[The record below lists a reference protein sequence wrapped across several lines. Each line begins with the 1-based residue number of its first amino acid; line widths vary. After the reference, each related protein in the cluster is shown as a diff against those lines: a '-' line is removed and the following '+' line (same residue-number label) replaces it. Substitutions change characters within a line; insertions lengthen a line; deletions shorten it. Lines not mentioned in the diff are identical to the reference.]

1 MNWNMVQTP
10 LLLLTFVGVSACAS
24 RRVTS
29 EQSTPSRE
37 PCAGRMVLV
46 IGNNSGVEMEIVES
60 RRGSGGR
67 TVIAIVSSGGVRE
80 IPIRND
86 YEYDYSARAIGGRTT
101 VAATSRYRVRDR
113 AVTLTRVCEEGITPS
128 NEGVG

>member
-1 MNWNMVQTP
+1 MTSDQDTP
-10 LLLLTFVGVSACAS
+10 
-24 RRVTS
+24 
-29 EQSTPSRE
+29 PRE

-46 IGNNSGVEMEIVES
+46 IGNYSGVDMEIVES

-67 TVIAIVSSGGVRE
+67 TVIAIVGSGGVQE
-80 IPIRND
+80 VTIRND
-86 YEYDYSARAIGGRTT
+86 YEYDYSARPAGGRTT

-113 AVTLTRVCEEGITPS
+113 AVTLTRECREGNTPE